1 MDRQKP
7 VALRQFV
14 AATIAKQC
22 IHAILFAP
30 VRRNQELKDLQRYED
45 VRDLNRVAFIV
56 GKQARNLL
64 EAIEE
69 ARIRVRKRE
78 DTGSAADKR

>member
-1 MDRQKP
+1 MNRQKP
-7 VALRQFV
+7 IALRQFV
-14 AATIAKQC
+14 ASSIPKQC

-30 VRRNQELKDLQRYED
+30 VRRNQELKDLQRYEN

-64 EAIEE
+64 EAIEQ
-69 ARIRVRKRE
+69 ARIRSTETRR
-78 DTGSAADKR
+78 